1 MTTSAAA
8 EGRGLDPVTARLDR
22 ALHDLA
28 SISPD
33 LIDHANR
40 IGSILWA
47 PPRVVIVGRLKSGK
61 STLVNALVG
70 ARVAETGAL
79 EATSVVSIYQ
89 EGSPARAEAVLH
101 DGLRLPVP
109 AIKGTLSSLPTDA
122 DQISY
127 LHRRLPSASI
137 RDYTLIDTPGLGT
150 LTTEN
155 DRRTR
160 RVLIDGFEQ
169 TRVASVDADAA
180 VFLFDS
186 APRADEIDFLRRLGF
201 TPLNTLGVLSRAD
214 GFGEGA
220 LGVKDPLEHA
230 AEHSHRLAADLAD
243 TVMTVVPVAGLL
255 AETTHTGALTEQDA
269 RHLTEL
275 AHYGPRELVSILDR
289 EDPTPLPPGIRDRLL
304 DLLGEDGVLRGR
316 DIAAQ
321 GAAALNEWLAE
332 RSGVPA
338 LRRILADKLGL
349 FARLHRAGRIV
360 RELQSLAYSHPAR
373 DQIRTVVDGL
383 RTDPAIF
390 DVVLLGHL
398 TAMLEADPTSEV
410 TGELRRMVENPTL
423 ASKLGLP
430 STAGSDEITRA
441 ALELRTHAHARSLS
455 TLTAAEDAA
464 LATLIHVYGHVGSG
478 R

>member
-1 MTTSAAA
+1 M
-8 EGRGLDPVTARLDR
+8 DR

-28 SISPD
+28 AISPD
-33 LIDHANR
+33 LIDNANR

-47 PPRVVIVGRLKSGK
+47 PPRVVIVGRLKAGK

-70 ARVAETGAL
+70 ARVAATAAL

-101 DGLRLPVP
+101 NGQRLRAP
-109 AIKGTLSSLPTDA
+109 AIKGTLSSLPAEA

-127 LHRRLPSASI
+127 LHRWLPSASI

-186 APRADEIDFLRRLGF
+186 APRADEIDFLRRLGV

-220 LGVKDPLEHA
+220 LGVRDPLEHA
-230 AEHSHRLAADLAD
+230 AEHSRRLAADLAG
-243 TVMTVVPVAGLL
+243 TVMTVMPVAGLL

-269 RHLTEL
+269 RHLAEL
-275 AHYGPRELVSILDR
+275 AHFEPRELVSTLDR
-289 EDPTPLPPGIRDRLL
+289 PDPAPLPAAVRDRLL

-316 DIAAQ
+316 EIATQ
-321 GAAALNEWLAE
+321 GAAALNAWLAE

-338 LRRILADKLGL
+338 LRRILADELGA

-360 RELQSLAYSHPAR
+360 RELESLAYTHSAR
-373 DQIRTVVDGL
+373 DEIRTVVDGL
-383 RTDPAIF
+383 RTDPAVF

-398 TAMLEADPTSEV
+398 TAMLGADPTSEV
-410 TGELRRMVENPTL
+410 TTELRRMVENPTL
-423 ASKLGLP
+423 PSKLGLP
-430 STAGSDEITRA
+430 STAGPDEITRT
-441 ALELRTHAHARSLS
+441 ALDLRAQAHSRSLS
-455 TLTAAEDAA
+455 TLTAAEDSA
-464 LATLIHVYGHVGSG
+464 LATLIHVYGHVGAG